1 MKLNDWLELLPAGL
15 GLFVVVIA
23 AGVLGLFRSLA
34 LSKQSYNDT
43 LDSYKR
49 QVETLEHEN
58 AILRKSIDMY
68 KNVSTGN
75 PANDIFDKRP

>member
-1 MKLNDWLELLPAGL
+1 MKLETWLNLLPAGL
-15 GLFVVVIA
+15 GLFVVVVA

-43 LDSYKR
+43 LDSFKR

-58 AILRKSIDMY
+58 AILRKAIESY
-68 KNVSTGN
+68 NEKS
-75 PANDIFDKRP
+75 K